1 MPEKTYDAYGG
12 LPFYDRTIDGARFH
26 GPNNDDRSIISR
38 IEKLG
43 DGKLIVKFLEE
54 NYLSPV
60 QMVRAYNACGIPGVA
75 TVKKAVADNADI
87 AAWYAKF
94 PPLVTMSWDV
104 PAIQATSDLATE
116 GEALI
121 LAIQA
126 YVAKV
131 NAR

>member
-1 MPEKTYDAYGG
+1 MPEKTFDAYGG
-12 LPFYDRTIDGARFH
+12 NAFYDRIIDGARFH
-26 GPNNDDRSIISR
+26 GPNNDDRSIVACV
-38 IEKLG
+38 EKLG

-75 TVKKAVADNADI
+75 AVKNAVAANGDI
-87 AAWYAKF
+87 ADWYAKF

-104 PAIQATSDLATE
+104 PAVHATSDLAME
-116 GEALI
+116 GRALI
-121 LAIQA
+121 EAIQA